1 MTAILIMFFIS
12 LAGIS
17 VMIGRKLIL
26 LKRGQIESAEKIPF
40 EIPNSEEIKY
50 FAVKNTK
57 RYGYLTLVVILRFS
71 IRSSNFLKRQ
81 YKEIKTKIGNT
92 INKHFPQKEKEVSK
106 FLKMVSDYKN
116 KIAKIRNKIIEEEKN
131 QF

>member
-1 MTAILIMFFIS
+1 MTAILIIFFIS

-26 LKRGQIESAEKIPF
+26 LKRGQIQSTEKISF

-57 RYGYLTLVVILRFS
+57 RYGHLTLVLILRFS
-71 IRSSNFLKRQ
+71 IQSSNFLKRKH
-81 YKEIKTKIGNT
+81 KEIKIKIENI
-92 INKHFPQKEKEVSK
+92 INRYFPQKEKEVSK

-116 KIAKIRNKIIEEEKN
+116 KITKIRNKIIEEEKEN
-131 QF
+131 L